1 MQATNTIV
9 KMNRQAPAVSQVK
22 MDWEEKQDR
31 SRKAGKVNRRKLR
44 DNKRN
49 RWGVHSKECYLS

>member
-1 MQATNTIV
+1 MQLSNTIV

-31 SRKAGKVNRRKLR
+31 SRKTGKVNRRKLR

-49 RWGVHSKECYLS
+49 WEV